1 MASSVNTSLYQQRNT
16 VTTSFA
22 YMPTTALATVSVPG
36 RQCKARVL
44 MDSGSGITLITS
56 RLAQSLKAK
65 KHRLV
70 HEITG
75 LNGTKCLTSKYV
87 VNFTLSS
94 ACDTGGEE
102 IAIQAHVVNQITSDY
117 GPQDLSRIRALPFL
131 EGKQF
136 ADPEFGHSGHIDL
149 LLSIADSNRCMYD
162 ESESTPDRSFR
173 AWNSVFGWII
183 GGQISTPTSSSSC
196 MKIASA
202 DARADEIL
210 QLFWQ
215 QEEVPNDE
223 HALRHEDKQALDMF
237 HSTVTRKFTG
247 QIFGL
252 FTEENSPTLS
262 RRIQEHRS
270 QTVLAEQKVP
280 QQKRSVGSIPFRTG

>member
-1 MASSVNTSLYQQRNT
+1 
-16 VTTSFA
+16 
-22 YMPTTALATVSVPG
+22 MPATALVTVSVPG

-44 MDSGSGITLITS
+44 MDPGSGITLITS

-117 GPQDLSRIRALPFL
+117 GPQDLSGIRALPFL

-136 ADPEFGHSGHIDL
+136 ADPEFGHSGRID
-149 LLSIADSNRCMYD
+149 LLSIADSNRCTYD
-162 ESESTPDRSFR
+162 ESESTPDRSFHV
-173 AWNSVFGWII
+173 WNSVFGWIV
-183 GGQISTPTSSSSC
+183 GGQISTLLHLHP
-196 MKIASA
+196 A
-202 DARADEIL
+202 
-210 QLFWQ
+210 
-215 QEEVPNDE
+215 
-223 HALRHEDKQALDMF
+223 
-237 HSTVTRKFTG
+237 
-247 QIFGL
+247 
-252 FTEENSPTLS
+252 
-262 RRIQEHRS
+262 
-270 QTVLAEQKVP
+270 
-280 QQKRSVGSIPFRTG
+280 